1 MKISILGVGRWA
13 SCIAYCMDKKKY
25 NVLMWER
32 AHSDNSES
40 TLFTTHRNQYVEL
53 SKRVTFTHDLE
64 KAINYGDVIII
75 SILSQQLDN
84 LMQQI
89 KQIKDYEHKHYCI
102 AMKGVEASTG
112 RRLSE
117 ILIDNGVKNTN
128 IAVWVGP
135 GHVQSFLSG
144 QPTNMLISAYNNVY
158 AKKLIASFNSAN
170 FVDISHTNDIIGAE
184 FGSAAKNV
192 IGIAAGIL
200 DGSGYTQKKGPL
212 MPASV
217 KEIGKFIDAFGGN
230 PDTASGLAFLGDF
243 QATLF
248 DSQSKNLTFGRLIVE
263 KNTLDKEVLK
273 PFINVDSVEGIKTAE
288 ALLKLQKR
296 YNERVNTDMRVKMPI
311 TSAVDDIVKGKIEL
325 KDAGDYISEKI
336 TDALNL

>member
-13 SCIAYCMDKKKY
+13 SCIAFCMNKKKF

-32 AHSDNSES
+32 EHSDGRES
-40 TLFTTHRNQYVEL
+40 SLFSTHKNDYVEL
-53 SKRVTFTHDLE
+53 SNRVNFTHDLE

-84 LMQQI
+84 LMQQV
-89 KQIKDYEHKHYCI
+89 KQVKGYENKHYCI
-102 AMKGVEASTG
+102 AMKGVEASSG

-117 ILIDNGVKNTN
+117 ILIDNGVKTCN

-135 GHVQSFLSG
+135 GHVKSFLSG
-144 QPTNMLISAYNNVY
+144 QPTNMLISAYNNIY
-158 AKKLIASFNSAN
+158 ANRLIESFTSAN
-170 FVDISHTNDIIGAE
+170 FVDLSHSDDIIGTE

-200 DGSGYTQKKGPL
+200 EGSGYEQKKGPL

-217 KEIGKFIDAFGGN
+217 KEIGNFIDALGGDPN
-230 PDTASGLAFLGDF
+230 SATGLAFLGDF

-248 DSQSKNLTFGRLIVE
+248 DKQSKNLTYGRLIVE
-263 KNTLDKEVLK
+263 KNTLDEKKLK
-273 PFINVDSVEGIKTAE
+273 PFIDVSSVEGIKTAE
-288 ALLKLQKR
+288 ALLKLKNQ
-296 YNERVNTDMRVKMPI
+296 YNSRVNLERAVHMPI
-311 TSAVDDIVKGKIEL
+311 TSAVDDIVNGRVKL
-325 KDAGDYISEKI
+325 KEAGDYISEKI
-336 TDALNL
+336 TDALHL